1 MENWETFIK
10 KLLELSGFVDW
21 GVEIDEEHK
30 RGSVFIRDHQ
40 ELIKENLPALVKN
53 FNHLIQLVA
62 KKNGITPV
70 FFDINNYRREREN
83 LISELAR
90 AAARKVVA
98 TNQEIAL
105 PAMNAYERRLVHV
118 ELAAHPEVAT
128 ESSGAGKDR
137 HVTIRLIKENE
148 LQGSGV
154 LKENRA
160 PELNTNQ
167 EGNGERI

>member
-1 MENWETFIK
+1 MENWETFVK
-10 KLLELSGFVDW
+10 KLFELSGFVDW

-30 RGSVFIRDHQ
+30 RGSIFIRDHQ

-62 KKNGITPV
+62 KKNGISPV

-98 TNQEIAL
+98 TSQEISL

-128 ESSGAGKDR
+128 ESAGAGKER
-137 HVTIRLIKENE
+137 HVIIRLVSENE
-148 LQGSGV
+148 PQKNGTSQESV
-154 LKENRA
+154 A
-160 PELNTNQ
+160 PKLD
-167 EGNGERI
+167 